1 MLMIIF
7 YLLVFFLPVWLV
19 FRVTNNYSV
28 LIGCR
33 NLLKYSFLILCVIS
47 LASMILEKS
56 TFDATNLSAKE
67 IARKQG
73 EVLAFMALIPLI
85 WNIWMSLWGLK
96 FYNASHI
103 ENLDYFILYLRSF
116 KDDKKKTNLE
126 HKLMRAM
133 YSFFCPFAVGRPKDI
148 QSSSL
153 SAIRLYVGDDWKENV
168 AEMMEKT
175 PILLLRVSDTENFFW
190 EFEQC
195 VEKEHVEKSIFWIS
209 DKNSYNE
216 FREKAMREFELSFPP
231 IEEVIDN
238 CLIYKEGNN
247 FSVFSLNSKK
257 SYTEFVQKY
266 NELHHL
272 TSTYS
277 DYFSG
282 RGNGLIKQFFEWKRD
297 SNIMEGIQDWCWTAF
312 FFPSSYIIL
321 QRFPNRG
328 VLYILS
334 LVTIILFPLRILLMI
349 YMGRNAKKM
358 VWLSEKWESIDYF
371 ESIHQKNNI
380 KAVGFAACVILYYL
394 NAFIL

>member
-1 MLMIIF
+1 MIII
-7 YLLVFFLPVWLV
+7 YLLFFVLPVWLV

-33 NLLKYSFLILCVIS
+33 NFLKYSFLILCVIS
-47 LASMILEKS
+47 LASIILEKS
-56 TFDATNLSAKE
+56 TFNASNLSAKE
-67 IARKQG
+67 ITMKQG
-73 EVLAFMALIPLI
+73 EVIGIIILIPLI
-85 WNIWMSLWGLK
+85 WNTWMSLWGLK

-116 KDDKKKTNLE
+116 KDDKKRTNIE
-126 HKLMRAM
+126 HKLIRAL

-175 PILLLRVSDTENFFW
+175 PILLLRVNDTENFFW

-195 VEKEHVEKSIFWIS
+195 IEKEYVEKSIFWIS
-209 DKNSYNE
+209 DKSSYKV
-216 FREKAMREFELSFPP
+216 FCEKAMKEFGLSFPL
-231 IEEVIDN
+231 IEDVTDN
-238 CLIYKEGNN
+238 CLVYKEGNS

-266 NELHHL
+266 NELRHL

-277 DYFSG
+277 DYFWG
-282 RGNGLIKQFFEWKRD
+282 RDVSLIKQFFEWKRN
-297 SNIMEGIQDWCWTAF
+297 SNMMEGVQEWCWTAF
-312 FFPSSYIIL
+312 FFPSSYIIF

-328 VLYILS
+328 LLYILS
-334 LVTIILFPLRILLMI
+334 LVTLILFPIRILLMI

-358 VWLSEKWESIDYF
+358 VWLSEKWESVDYF
-371 ESIHQKNNI
+371 EDIHQKNDL
-380 KAVGFAACVILYYL
+380 KAIGFAACVIVYFFSS
-394 NAFIL
+394 FI

>member
-1 MLMIIF
+1 MIII
-7 YLLVFFLPVWLV
+7 YLLIFVLPVWLV

-33 NLLKYSFLILCVIS
+33 NFLKYSFLILCVIS
-47 LASMILEKS
+47 LASLFFEK
-56 TFDATNLSAKE
+56 TAIDTANMTAKE

-73 EVLAFMALIPLI
+73 EALGFMALIPLI
-85 WNIWMSLWGLK
+85 WNIWISLWGLK
-96 FYNASHI
+96 FYSVSHI

-126 HKLMRAM
+126 HRLMKAL

-148 QSSSL
+148 QTSSL
-153 SAIRLYVGDDWKENV
+153 SAIRLYVGDDWKDNV

-195 VEKEHVEKSIFWIS
+195 VVKEHVEKAIFWIS
-209 DKNSYNE
+209 DKSSYKI
-216 FREKAMREFELSFPP
+216 FCEKALKEFELSFPL
-231 IEEVIDN
+231 IEDITDN
-238 CLIYKEGNN
+238 CLIYKEGNS

-257 SYTEFVQKY
+257 AYTEFVQKY
-266 NELHHL
+266 NELRHL
-272 TSTYS
+272 TSIHS
-277 DYFSG
+277 NYFSG
-282 RGNGLIKQFFEWKRD
+282 RNISLIKQFFYWNRD
-297 SNIMEGIQDWCWTAF
+297 PNMMDGVQNWCWTAF
-312 FFPSSYIIL
+312 FFPSSYIIF

-334 LVTIILFPLRILLMI
+334 LVTLILFPIRIPLMI

-371 ESIHQKNNI
+371 ESIHQKNDL
-380 KAVGFAACVILYYL
+380 KAVGFAACMIIYFFSV
-394 NAFIL
+394 FI